1 MKKLNIFLVSFCI
14 AFFSFQ
20 LSAEGASEKLLNKKM
35 QQASKD
41 EIALGDSL
49 INLKENLVKEQ
60 IIAGSRPQKQGGSM
74 NLYEVFAASPIIYSI
89 LIAMSITSLVILIF
103 TLSTFRK
110 KDLMTKSTV
119 DNIRNL
125 LADDNYDQALEY
137 CEINKNLLS
146 TMIAAGIYSRKHGAQ
161 FVIESIKSEGKRATE
176 KIWHRISILND
187 IVIVAPM
194 LGLLGTVVGMFYAF
208 YDINRSIDTL
218 SALFDGLG
226 VAVGT
231 TVAGLIVA
239 ILSMLFYSIL
249 KFKMLKELNIV
260 ESEAVSLGNLI
271 KTKD

>member
-1 MKKLNIFLVSFCI
+1 MKKINIFLVGLCV

-20 LSAEGASEKLLNKKM
+20 LSADAVKPVNKKIHS
-35 QQASKD
+35 SKD

-60 IIAGSRPQKQGGSM
+60 ISSTAKTQKQGGSM
-74 NLYEVFAASPIIYSI
+74 NLKEVFSASPIIYSI
-89 LIAMSITSLVILIF
+89 LLAMSIISLVILIY
-103 TLSTFRK
+103 TLLTFRK
-110 KDLMTKSTV
+110 KDLMTKTTV
-119 DNIRNL
+119 DEIRHFLTNE
-125 LADDNYDQALEY
+125 NYEQALEY

-146 TMIAAGIYSRKHGAQ
+146 TMIAAGIYSRRHGAQ
-161 FVIESIKSEGKRATE
+161 FMIESIKSEGKRATE
-176 KIWHRISILND
+176 KIWHRIGILND

-249 KFKMLKELNIV
+249 KFRMLKELNIV

-271 KTKD
+271 QPKD